1 MKSIITS
8 APGKIVIIGE
18 FAVLK
23 DAPSISMAINRRAI
37 VSIKEIQD
45 SSHIIKTHGIMES
58 EWRFNDNESGEFI
71 WLGSEPQK
79 NILKLFVLFWRK
91 IKIESNI
98 KYKFTLDTSMFFD
111 PVKKN
116 KLGLGSSSALIVAMS
131 IAFIKFFDISENIN
145 DLAHQ
150 IHSEFQSG
158 LGSGVDVQ
166 TALDGGLIRYLR
178 QEKDN
183 AIGIK
188 FPNNFMYKILWSG
201 KPVSTEQKLKS
212 LKALKG
218 DIFQDFSE
226 ITRKLSSHWTLYD
239 KKSFVDDF
247 DQYLIKLK
255 NFSDH
260 FNLDLLGAKHGLIV
274 DHAMS
279 FKDSV
284 YKPCGAGGDI
294 GICISSSDT
303 NLNSVVDYA
312 ESLGF
317 ISLDIT
323 CDDEGY
329 KIESING

>member
-8 APGKIVIIGE
+8 APGKIVIVGE

-23 DAPSISMAINRRAI
+23 NAPSISMAVNRRAI
-37 VSIKEIQD
+37 VSIEEIQA
-45 SSHIIKTHGIMES
+45 SSHIIETHGILES
-58 EWRFNDNESGEFI
+58 EWRFNGNESGGFI
-71 WLGSEPQK
+71 WLGSEPKK
-79 NILKLFVLFWRK
+79 NILELFELFWRK
-91 IKIESNI
+91 VKIKSDI

-111 PVKKN
+111 PINKN

-131 IAFIKFFDISENIN
+131 VAFIKFFDITENIN
-145 DLAHQ
+145 DFAHQ
-150 IHSEFQSG
+150 IHTEFQSG

-166 TALDGGLIRYLR
+166 TALDGGLIRYIR
-178 QEKDN
+178 HERDN
-183 AIGIK
+183 AVGIK
-188 FPNNFMYKILWSG
+188 FPSNFMYKILWSG
-201 KPVSTEQKLKS
+201 EPVSTEQKLKS
-212 LKALKG
+212 LKALEG
-218 DIFQDFSE
+218 DVFQDFSE
-226 ITRKLSSHWTLYD
+226 ITKKLSSHWTLYD

-247 DQYLIKLK
+247 DHYIVKLK

-260 FNLDLLGAKHGLIV
+260 FNLDLLGAKHDLIV

-294 GICISSSDT
+294 GICISSSGT
-303 NLNSVVDYA
+303 NLNSVIDYA

-323 CDDEGY
+323 CEDEGY
-329 KIESING
+329 KIESINE